1 MRLTPVEFEIM
12 EIIWRRGSA
21 LVKDVHEELF
31 RRKGLAYTTVMTE
44 MDHMYKKGVLA
55 HRKKGRAYLYKPL
68 ISRRDALN
76 GTVDE
81 FVTDFFHGS
90 RDELARFIRGEDA
103 EPEDAG
109 KEAKQQKG
117 KAMLDRSRAAVAAG
131 EEDDVTLL

>member
-12 EIIWRRGSA
+12 EIIWSRGSA
-21 LVKDVHEELF
+21 LVKDIHAELF

-55 HRKKGRAYLYKPL
+55 HRKKGRAYLYTPL

-90 RDELARFIRGEDA
+90 RDELARFIRGEEA
-103 EPEDAG
+103 APEDAG

-117 KAMLDRSRAAVAAG
+117 KAMPDRSDEAVAAG
-131 EEDDVTLL
+131 EEEDVTLL